1 MAKNIAKSIRLSEE
15 VYAYIDGY
23 RGNGFNEKFENIILD
38 YQKEEKV
45 IQDRIKA
52 RKMELEIWTKRVNAV
67 AEIVRNLESMKWR
80 VNDCL
85 HRVQDISIELR
96 DISEKGVSQK

>member
-38 YQKEEKV
+38 YQKAEKDL
-45 IQDRIKA
+45 QARIKA
-52 RKMELEIWTKRVNAV
+52 RKKDLEFWDKKVHGAVETVRELQGLT
-67 AEIVRNLESMKWR
+67 WR
-80 VNDCL
+80 VEKCMEFLDE
-85 HRVQDISIELR
+85 IEQGLK
-96 DISEKGVSQK
+96 DTVSQL

>member
-1 MAKNIAKSIRLSEE
+1 MAKDIAKSIRLSQE
-15 VYAYIDGY
+15 VFGFIDNY

-52 RKMELEIWTKRVNAV
+52 RKKELKLFEKQVSCMADTLRG
-67 AEIVRNLESMKWR
+67 LQGMKWR
-80 VNDCL
+80 VDNCMESL
-85 HRVQDISIELR
+85 EGIEKNLKALA
-96 DISEKGVSQK
+96 DGVSQK